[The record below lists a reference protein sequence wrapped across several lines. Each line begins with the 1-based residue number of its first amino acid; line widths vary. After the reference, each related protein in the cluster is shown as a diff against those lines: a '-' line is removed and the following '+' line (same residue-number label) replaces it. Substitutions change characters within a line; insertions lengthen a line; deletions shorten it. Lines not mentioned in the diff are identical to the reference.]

1 MRQVHLTYQRP
12 HGRGP
17 RRGGHKEVV
26 LQTDA
31 QFGRS
36 IDDGQIF
43 VKNRNEKNSFL
54 VGDWCIIEF
63 SLMPSLYW
71 EEEEA
76 LVPQSR
82 DSTRVT
88 HARPSKFW
96 EALEL
101 VLL

>member
-54 VGDWCIIEF
+54 VVDGACMRMIEF
-63 SLMPSLYW
+63 PL
-71 EEEEA
+71 
-76 LVPQSR
+76 
-82 DSTRVT
+82 
-88 HARPSKFW
+88 
-96 EALEL
+96 LEGIID
-101 VLL
+101 